1 MPRQRTIVPVKKY
14 NEYGEQEWIDNHIL
28 SREAHIWADP
38 DNASVINIRHTT
50 MDVEEAVARHEVM
63 VQATTNEIAA
73 AAQSAQDIQTTVDA
87 QGLDWDKLWAD
98 SKQFGQD
105 ALPYISAGLDVF
117 SGISAGKAIREQ
129 GKASASNLRRQG
141 ARALEQASRSAENV
155 RIKNRFTEAGQRE
168 EIGSSPLFQGSGSVQ
183 EGSLFS
189 SILESNKA
197 AAIKLS
203 QEIIQEG
210 EAQKREYDAAAD
222 AAEKAAKEA
231 SKGSLWQ
238 GIGSAVG
245 SAAGFALG
253 GPMGGAAG
261 SKLGGTIGR
270 EAAT

>member
-1 MPRQRTIVPVKKY
+1 MPRQRTITPIKEYKDDLGQQWMLDQVY
-14 NEYGEQEWIDNHIL
+14 TNEA
-28 SREAHIWADP
+28 RIWSDHAD
-38 DNASVINIRHTT
+38 AATVTIRHTVE
-50 MDVEEAVARHEVM
+50 DVEVAAAEYEVKSL
-63 VQATTNEIAA
+63 ATTPQIAA
-73 AAQSAQDIQTTVDA
+73 VSQTAQDIQTAVDA
-87 QGLDWDKLWAD
+87 QGFDWDKLWAD

-189 SILESNKA
+189 SVLESNKA